1 MAQGKLYIVSTPI
14 GNLED
19 ISARAA
25 RILAEVDC
33 IAAEDTRHTA
43 QLLNSLGIKNRL
55 MSFHEYSRRERAQ
68 ELVDMLMAGQNIALV
83 TDAGTPIVSDPGEQL
98 TKLAAEQGIEILSV
112 PGACAAIAALTVSA
126 LDAGKFVFEGFLP
139 RDRTRAQAL
148 QTAVSHPYTTILYES
163 PHQLRKTLQE
173 LAEICPDR
181 PLAVCK
187 ELTKVYE
194 TVFRGTVG
202 QLTEQSESWEIRGE
216 YILVLGGAPAEHR
229 EVGDTQILEAAQ
241 DYLAEGLRNK
251 EVARKVAEQLGV
263 GKNRVYQLL
272 LEQPGEK

>member
-68 ELVDMLMAGQNIALV
+68 ELVDMLLAGQNIALV
-83 TDAGTPIVSDPGEQL
+83 TDAGTPIISDPGEQL

-187 ELTKVYE
+187 ELTKMYE
-194 TVFRGTVG
+194 SVFRGTVG
-202 QLTEQSESWEIRGE
+202 QLTEQSESWRNPRRIYSGIGRSARRTSGS
-216 YILVLGGAPAEHR
+216 GGYTNSGSCA
-229 EVGDTQILEAAQ
+229 
-241 DYLAEGLRNK
+241 GL
-251 EVARKVAEQLGV
+251 
-263 GKNRVYQLL
+263 
-272 LEQPGEK
+272 PG

>member
-68 ELVDMLMAGQNIALV
+68 ELVDMLLAGQNIALV
-83 TDAGTPIVSDPGEQL
+83 TDAGTPIISDPGEQL
-98 TKLAAEQGIEILSV
+98 TTPAAEQGIEILSV

-229 EVGDTQILEAAQ
+229 EVEDTQILEAAQ

-272 LEQPGEK
+272 LEQQGEK

>member
-68 ELVDMLMAGQNIALV
+68 ELVDMLLAGQNIALV

-229 EVGDTQILEAAQ
+229 EVEDTQILDAAQ

-272 LEQPGEK
+272 LEQQGEK

>member
-68 ELVDMLMAGQNIALV
+68 ELVDMLLAGQNIALV
-83 TDAGTPIVSDPGEQL
+83 TDAGTPIISDPGEQL

-148 QTAVSHPYTTILYES
+148 QTAVSHPYTTVLYES

-187 ELTKVYE
+187 ELTKMYE

-229 EVGDTQILEAAQ
+229 EVEDTQILEAAQ

-251 EVARKVAEQLGV
+251 EVARKVAEQLGI

-272 LEQPGEK
+272 LEQQGEK

>member
-25 RILAEVDC
+25 RILEEVDC

-68 ELVDMLMAGQNIALV
+68 ELVDMLLAGQNIALV

-229 EVGDTQILEAAQ
+229 EVEDTQILEAAQ

-272 LEQPGEK
+272 LEQQGEK

>member
-68 ELVDMLMAGQNIALV
+68 ELVDMLLAGQNIALV
-83 TDAGTPIVSDPGEQL
+83 TDAGTPIISDPGEQL

-187 ELTKVYE
+187 ELTKMYE
-194 TVFRGTVG
+194 SVFRGTVG

-229 EVGDTQILEAAQ
+229 EVEDTKILEAAQ

-272 LEQPGEK
+272 LEQQGEK

>member
-68 ELVDMLMAGQNIALV
+68 ELVDMLLAGQNIALV
-83 TDAGTPIVSDPGEQL
+83 TDAGTPIISDPGEQL

-187 ELTKVYE
+187 ELTKMNE
-194 TVFRGTVG
+194 SVFRGTVG

-229 EVGDTQILEAAQ
+229 EVEDTQILEAAQ

-272 LEQPGEK
+272 LEQQGEK

>member
-25 RILAEVDC
+25 RILAEADC

-68 ELVDMLMAGQNIALV
+68 ELVDMLLAGQNIALV
-83 TDAGTPIVSDPGEQL
+83 TDAGTPIISDPGEQL

-148 QTAVSHPYTTILYES
+148 QTAVSHPYTTVLYES

-187 ELTKVYE
+187 ELTKMYE

-229 EVGDTQILEAAQ
+229 EVEDTQILEAAQ

-272 LEQPGEK
+272 LEQQGEK

>member
-68 ELVDMLMAGQNIALV
+68 ELVDMLLAGQNIALV
-83 TDAGTPIVSDPGEQL
+83 TDAGTPIISDPGEQL

-187 ELTKVYE
+187 ELTKMYE
-194 TVFRGTVG
+194 SVFRGTVG

-229 EVGDTQILEAAQ
+229 EVEDTQILEAAQ
-241 DYLAEGLRNK
+241 DYLAEGLRKK

-272 LEQPGEK
+272 LEQQGEK